1 MGNKSG
7 YLGRGR
13 FLAKIYHLRNKPYKA
28 IMSYK
33 ISLVFTVV
41 KV

>member
-7 YLGRGR
+7 HPGRGQ
-13 FLAKIYHLRNKPYKA
+13 FFSKIYHLGNEPYKV
-28 IMSYK
+28 IMTYE

>member
-7 YLGRGR
+7 HPGRGL
-13 FLAKIYHLRNKPYKA
+13 FFSKIYHLGNELYKA
-28 IMSYK
+28 IIYYK
-33 ISLVFTVV
+33 ISLVFTIV